1 MRVASAWRQSM
12 LLESISGPLKEPVR
26 HANLLLGQILGLLDQ
41 SRNEIEIGDA
51 VGHAPVGEEVECPD
65 RGPDRR
71 RLPLGLA
78 SDHPMP
84 LLDVVPLDRL
94 ELKAGNVDENVPVLH
109 PLADQV
115 ADALL
120 VEPKLRQP
128 RRRRH
133 VHGLQRRL
141 IDPAGNPQTLA
152 LLEPAHRRLELS
164 VEAVGLVGSGSVA
177 DRRS

>member
-1 MRVASAWRQSM
+1 
-12 LLESISGPLKEPVR
+12 
-26 HANLLLGQILGLLDQ
+26 
-41 SRNEIEIGDA
+41 
-51 VGHAPVGEEVECPD
+51 
-65 RGPDRR
+65 
-71 RLPLGLA
+71 
-78 SDHPMP
+78 MP
-84 LLDVVPLDRL
+84 LLDVVTLHRL
-94 ELKAGNVDENVPVLH
+94 ELKAGNVDENVPLLH

-164 VEAVGLVGSGSVA
+164 VEGCRTGRPGSVA